1 MAKKQSSFKK
11 DVRLYKRL
19 LTYLLPVKW
28 AFFLSFV
35 GFGLYAAMDVLA
47 VDILQYLI
55 DSLGGESAAIG
66 NIETGGIVANLLANT
81 LNISDPLTMAKTLIP
96 VLMVL
101 IAVFRGFGSF
111 LGNFFMRYVG
121 NSVVLK
127 LRNELFEHL
136 TQLPMAYIN
145 GKQNGKLVSRITFNV
160 EQVTS
165 AVTNALTTLFR
176 DGLTVICLFSYL
188 VYVNYK
194 LTLTFLVVIP
204 LIGLIVNVVSK
215 RFRLISHRLQNSM
228 GDITQVVTEAV
239 NSSQDM
245 RVYGAQASEN
255 ARFQKATL
263 YNFRQRIKE
272 AVADAALS
280 PTVQILLTFSIA
292 LLVWIGLNSHSVSS
306 LSPGSFVA
314 YLVAAGAI
322 AKPFRQVTAVLSII
336 QKALAA
342 AEDIFAQL
350 DEVTEKD
357 TGVKALPS
365 VKGYLRFDNVHFTY
379 PGAEKE
385 TLKGISFNAKPGEMV
400 ALVGGSGGGKST
412 LAGLIPRFYDATG
425 GQITLDD
432 EPIDEL
438 SLDNL
443 RSHIALVS
451 QHVVLFNDT
460 VAKNIAYG
468 SMGDHSFEE
477 IERAS
482 RLAHAHDFILRL
494 PQGYDTPI
502 GDNGVL
508 LSGGQRQR
516 IAIARAIL
524 KNAPILIMDEA
535 TSALDNESEQ
545 LIQSALLDVMKD
557 RTTLVI
563 AHRLTTIQRADKILV
578 VQSGQIVE
586 EGTHDELIAN
596 ASHYAKLNQPSSPP
610 Y

>member
-1 MAKKQSSFKK
+1 MAKKASSFKK

-28 AFFLSFV
+28 AFFMSFV

-55 DSLGGESAAIG
+55 DSLGGETAAIG
-66 NIETGGIVANLLANT
+66 KIETGGIIANFLSDNFH
-81 LNISDPLTMAKTLIP
+81 ISDPLTMAKTLIP

-111 LGNFFMRYVG
+111 MGNFFMRYVG

-127 LRNELFEHL
+127 LRNELFEQL

-145 GKQNGKLVSRITFNV
+145 GKQSGKLVSRITYNV

-176 DGLTVICLFSYL
+176 DGLTVVCLFAYL

-204 LIGLIVNVVSK
+204 LIGIIVSVVSK

-245 RVYGAQASEN
+245 RVYGAQVSEN
-255 ARFQKATL
+255 GRFQKATQ

-272 AVADAALS
+272 AIADAALS
-280 PTVQILLTFSIA
+280 PTVQILLTVAIA

-322 AKPFRQVTAVLSII
+322 AKPFRQVTSVLSTI

-342 AEDIFAQL
+342 AEDIFTQL
-350 DEVTEKD
+350 DEDIEVDNGTK
-357 TGVKALPS
+357 TLS
-365 VKGYLRFDNVHFTY
+365 HVKGKLSFHNVHFTY

-385 TLKGISFNAKPGEMV
+385 TLKGISFEAKPGEMV
-400 ALVGGSGGGKST
+400 ALVGSSGGGKST

-425 GQITLDD
+425 GQIVLDD
-432 EPIDEL
+432 VPINEL
-438 SLDNL
+438 TLNNL

-451 QHVVLFNDT
+451 QNVVLFNDT
-460 VAKNIAYG
+460 VANNIAYG
-468 SMGDHSFEE
+468 EMENYRFEDV
-477 IERAS
+477 ERAS

-524 KNAPILIMDEA
+524 KDAPILIMDEA

-578 VQSGQIVE
+578 VQAGEIVE
-586 EGTHDELIAN
+586 KGTHVELV
-596 ASHYAKLNQPSSPP
+596 ASEGHYAKLNQPSSPP